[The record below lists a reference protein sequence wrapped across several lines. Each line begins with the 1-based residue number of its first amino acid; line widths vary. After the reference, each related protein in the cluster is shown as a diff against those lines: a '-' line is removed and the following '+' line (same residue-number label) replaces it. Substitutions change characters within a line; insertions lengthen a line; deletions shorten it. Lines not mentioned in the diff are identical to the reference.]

1 MQLEKLTY
9 RSVRTRAVSI
19 PLTRPVVARVGEFK
33 EWPVILIDLE
43 TEEGITGTSY
53 LEPYLA
59 NSVRYIMP
67 AIHDLMGRRCGDTI
81 APAADFQ
88 IHRKMLSLIGLQG
101 VSTIA
106 IAGIDMAAWDALAKA
121 ASMPLCRLLGGST
134 EPVAA
139 YNSNG
144 LWLTPTETLE
154 EEASELKAEGDF
166 TALKLR
172 IGRDN
177 LADDLNALNAVRKG
191 AGHDIKLMCDFNQGQ
206 TLGEA
211 LARCHALDNQGL
223 YWFEEPIPYD
233 EISGYSQ
240 LTRELTTPVQLG
252 ENFYGPRSLYEAIT
266 AKAGDYMMPDLMRIG
281 GVTGWL
287 HSASIAGA
295 AGVPISSHLYP
306 EFSAHL
312 LRVTETAHWLEWQDW
327 VNPILIQPF
336 ELSDAKL
343 SIPERPGAGIE
354 WDEAAVRQYEME
366 K

>member
-1 MQLEKLTY
+1 MQFEKLTY

-67 AIHDLMGRRCGDTI
+67 AIQDLIDRRRGETI

-88 IHRKMLSLIGLQG
+88 MHRKILSLIGLQG

-106 IAGIDMAAWDALAKA
+106 IAGIDMAAWDAMAKA
-121 ASMPLCRLLGGST
+121 ANMPLCRLLGGTVESV
-134 EPVAA
+134 PA

-144 LWLTPTETLE
+144 LWLTAIETLE
-154 EEASELKAEGDF
+154 QEASELKAEGDF

-172 IGRDN
+172 IGRDI
-177 LADDLNALNAVRKG
+177 LGDDLNALAAVRKG
-191 AGHDIKLMCDFNQGQ
+191 AGDDTKLMCDFNQGQ

-211 LARCHALDNQGL
+211 LARCHALDDQGL
-223 YWFEEPIPYD
+223 YWFEEPLPYD
-233 EISGYSQ
+233 EIPGYSRLARQ
-240 LTRELTTPVQLG
+240 LKTPVQLG
-252 ENFYGPRSLYEAIT
+252 ENFYGPRSLYEAVS
-266 AKAGDYMMPDLMRIG
+266 AQAGDFMMPDLMRIG

-287 HSASIAGA
+287 RAASIAGS
-295 AGVPISSHLYP
+295 AGIPISSHLYP

-312 LRVTETAHWLEWQDW
+312 LRVTETSHWLEWQDW
-327 VNPILIQPF
+327 VNPILVEPF
-336 ELSDAKL
+336 ELSDSKL
-343 SIPERPGAGIE
+343 SIPEKAGAGIE
-354 WDEAAVRQYEME
+354 WDDAAVQQYEMDQ
-366 K
+366 